1 MKVRWEDMEAYV
13 ASEFAK
19 GKESVAYSLNHP
31 VIFSREKTRLRS
43 LLKWRTTRNWTSRSA
58 KL

>member
-31 VIFSREKTRLRS
+31 VIFSRPVSIEEYGLRGAPQS
-43 LLKWRTTRNWTSRSA
+43 YVYLEDFQ
-58 KL
+58 